1 MRVKKNWLY
10 KNCEFFIQPSK
21 YEGFGMTI
29 IEAILEK
36 KTILCSDINIFREI
50 GFNSLNYVKN
60 YSNKKS
66 WSKTISNLNY
76 KKK

>member
-1 MRVKKNWLY
+1 MKEKNWLY

-50 GFNSLNYVKN
+50 G
-60 YSNKKS
+60 
-66 WSKTISNLNY
+66 SKQAFLCE
-76 KKK
+76 KLF